1 MGLLSGLM
9 GLTSDVDVEQVRS
22 DLQPIMVEG
31 EEIVLAFMVVRD
43 ILVFTDLRLVIV
55 DKQGVTGRKRTIQ
68 SIPYR
73 AITTF
78 SIETAGTFDTDSEM
92 TIWMS
97 GQPPLTRELSRRSN
111 IAGIQKALAE
121 GVLGRR

>member
-9 GLTSDVDVEQVRS
+9 GLTSDVDVDDVRGE
-22 DLQPIMVEG
+22 LGPIMIDG

-43 ILVFTDLRLVIV
+43 MLVFTDLRLIIV
-55 DKQGVTGRKRTIQ
+55 DKQGVTGRKRMIQ

-78 SIETAGTFDTDSEM
+78 SIETAGTFDSDSEM

>member
-9 GLTSDVDVEQVRS
+9 GLTSDVDVESVRS
-22 DLQPIMVEG
+22 DLAPIMIDG

-43 ILVFTDLRLVIV
+43 MLVFTDLRLIIV
-55 DKQGVTGRKRTIQ
+55 DKQGMTGRKRTIQ

-78 SIETAGTFDTDSEM
+78 SIETAGTFDADSEM

-97 GQPPLTRELSRRSN
+97 GQPPIHRELSRRSN

>member
-9 GLTSDVDVEQVRS
+9 GLTSDVDVDDVRGE
-22 DLQPIMVEG
+22 LGPIMIDG

-43 ILVFTDLRLVIV
+43 MLVFTDLRLIIV
-55 DKQGVTGRKRTIQ
+55 DKQGVTGRKRMIQ

-78 SIETAGTFDTDSEM
+78 SIETAGTFDSDSEM

-97 GQPPLTRELSRRSN
+97 GQPPLSRELSRRSN

>member
-9 GLTSDVDVEQVRS
+9 GLTSDVDVEDVRS
-22 DLQPIMVEG
+22 ELAPIMIDG
-31 EEIVLAFMVVRD
+31 EQIVLAFMVVRD
-43 ILVFTDLRLVIV
+43 MLVFTDLRLIIV
-55 DKQGVTGRKRTIQ
+55 DKQGMTGRKRMIQ

-78 SIETAGTFDTDSEM
+78 SIETAGTFDSDSEM

>member
-9 GLTSDVDVEQVRS
+9 GLTSDVDVESVRD
-22 DLQPIMVEG
+22 DLEPILIEN
-31 EEIVLAFMVVRD
+31 ETIVLAFMVVRD
-43 ILVFTDLRLVIV
+43 MLVFTDLRLILV
-55 DKQGVTGRKRTIQ
+55 DKQGMTGRKRTIQ

-78 SIETAGTFDTDSEM
+78 SVETAGSFDADSEM
-92 TIWMS
+92 TIWVS
-97 GQPPLTRELSRRSN
+97 GQPPLKRELSRRSN
-111 IAGIQKALAE
+111 IAGIQKSLAE

>member
-9 GLTSDVDVEQVRS
+9 GLTSDVDVDEVRAE
-22 DLQPIMVEG
+22 LAPIMIDG

-43 ILVFTDLRLVIV
+43 MLVFTDLRLIIV
-55 DKQGVTGRKRTIQ
+55 DKQGMTGRKRTIQ

-78 SIETAGTFDTDSEM
+78 SIETAGTFDADSEM

-97 GQPPLTRELSRRSN
+97 GQPPLVRELSRRSN

-121 GVLGRR
+121 GVLARR